1 VGYGPATIRD
11 ERTLVPHPMSQPLAI
26 SDVAQQTGIAAG
38 TLRMWEQRHGFPTP
52 ERTDSGY
59 RRYAPEVIPVLR
71 RVLDLRTRGLTVG
84 AAIEQARRDDLP
96 TDRPSVYA
104 AIAGGQQPQLLRKST
119 LVAMSRAI
127 EDEAMSHAAAPI
139 AFGAF
144 QEARFYHRV
153 ESRWRRMAQR
163 ADAVTVFADFAS
175 ISHDAGVLQM
185 PIAPEDA
192 LGDEWIVIVDA
203 PGYAACLL
211 AWEPERGAARE
222 GAADADRR
230 FEAIWTL
237 DPEVT
242 RRAAHA
248 AARLVE
254 RKAPDEGAR
263 LTLLLADRPLAMQ
276 PVSPALTALTNRV
289 VAYVEAAAPRAPRV
303 SAAG

>member
-1 VGYGPATIRD
+1 
-11 ERTLVPHPMSQPLAI
+11 MSQPLPI
-26 SDVAQQTGIAAG
+26 RDVADQTGIAAG
-38 TLRMWEQRHGFPTP
+38 TLRMWEQRYGFPTP

-59 RRYAPEVIPVLR
+59 RQYSADVVLVLR
-71 RVLDLRTRGLTVG
+71 RVLDLRARGLTVP

-153 ESRWRRMAQR
+153 QPRWRRIAQR
-163 ADAVTVFADFAS
+163 ADAVTVFADFDEVS
-175 ISHDAGVLQM
+175 RDANVLQM

-211 AWEPERGAARE
+211 AWEPQRGIAR
-222 GAADADRR
+222 GGPGDGDRR

-237 DPEVT
+237 DAEVT

-248 AARLVE
+248 AARVVE
-254 RKAPDEGAR
+254 HKDTEEGAR
-263 LTLLLADRPLAMQ
+263 LQLLLADRPLAMQ
-276 PVSPALTALTNRV
+276 PVAPALTALTNRV
-289 VAYVEAAAPRAPRV
+289 VAYVEAAAR
-303 SAAG
+303 GDG

>member
-1 VGYGPATIRD
+1 
-11 ERTLVPHPMSQPLAI
+11 MSQSLPI
-26 SDVAQQTGIAAG
+26 RDVAQQAGIAAG
-38 TLRMWEQRHGFPTP
+38 TLRMWEQRYGFPTP

-59 RRYAPEVIPVLR
+59 RRYAPEVVPVLR
-71 RVLDLRTRGLTVG
+71 RIVDLRTRGLTVA

-127 EDEAMSHAAAPI
+127 EDEAMSHAAAPV

-144 QEARFYHRV
+144 QEARFYRHV
-153 ESRWRRMAQR
+153 ESRWRRLAQR
-163 ADAVTVFADFAS
+163 ADAVTVFADFDA
-175 ISHDAGVLQM
+175 ISRDAGVLQM

-211 AWEPERGAARE
+211 AWEPERGIAR
-222 GAADADRR
+222 GGPGDGDRR

-254 RKAPDEGAR
+254 RKAPEEGAR
-263 LTLLLADRPLAMQ
+263 LELLLADRPLAMQ
-276 PVSPALTALTNRV
+276 PVAPALTALTNRV
-289 VAYVEAAAPRAPRV
+289 VAYVEATAHPAD
-303 SAAG
+303 